1 MKNVTFLL
9 GAGASRNAL
18 PIAKEFRNSI
28 DNFIQIF
35 QQEEFQLSDE
45 DKYMHEFETKYE
57 IQQEF
62 IENLKWM
69 YNALEDHMNI
79 DNFAKKLYIKSEYEK
94 LKRLKATLS
103 AYFELKQVKNP
114 LDKRYNSFLSSILDP
129 TTNHILKQ
137 LKILSWNYDYQI
149 EKAYNGFVDSGKL
162 YLAQKELKVVSKD
175 TRNFIDSS
183 ECAIFKLNGSTSI
196 TDDHG
201 SKYYKYEINLNKA
214 FGLSL
219 IDSVLR
225 NYTVLTRISCF
236 KPSLSFAWEKVEPD
250 ELNIVDKAINGVNET
265 NILVVIGYS
274 FPSFNKDIDKEIIGS
289 MNKLEKVYL
298 QSPDAND
305 LKERFILIR
314 PDIFENKLVP
324 IFSVDQFYLPYEL

>member
-114 LDKRYNSFLSSILDP
+114 LDKR
-129 TTNHILKQ
+129 
-137 LKILSWNYDYQI
+137 
-149 EKAYNGFVDSGKL
+149 
-162 YLAQKELKVVSKD
+162 LKV
-175 TRNFIDSS
+175 TGI
-183 ECAIFKLNGSTSI
+183 
-196 TDDHG
+196 
-201 SKYYKYEINLNKA
+201 
-214 FGLSL
+214 
-219 IDSVLR
+219 
-225 NYTVLTRISCF
+225 
-236 KPSLSFAWEKVEPD
+236 
-250 ELNIVDKAINGVNET
+250 
-265 NILVVIGYS
+265 
-274 FPSFNKDIDKEIIGS
+274 
-289 MNKLEKVYL
+289 
-298 QSPDAND
+298 Q
-305 LKERFILIR
+305 
-314 PDIFENKLVP
+314 
-324 IFSVDQFYLPYEL
+324 Q